1 MAPNI
6 ISLRISGTKVRKAGF
21 APLVAIGIIP
31 PAEEHNLDRSLQVS
45 ERPGFILKQT
55 GEYVIYNA
63 VDCRVRPVDDD
74 APGRMSVAISI
85 PAGMQLADGASP
97 YRLLMEIYSFFRRNY
112 MSPLTDGRDVFTNGE
127 VDSEPFRAIL
137 GRYSLEE
144 RKGRYIAMS
153 PSGMSGRLQL
163 AESKMEDFFRDSQ
176 YPELAAFKEIEI
188 GTTGESSPS
197 LDSIQV
203 PRPKAYKLKINGIE
217 RATVSS
223 ISEPLPVRAMST
235 ETETFTPVTF
245 TIGELLD
252 NGGLL
257 ERNGA
262 VIRLNPA
269 TETISCDLE
278 RKPITYRV
286 HVNWAVNKDAAQVM
300 RQWMENGDISIVQN
314 GKDYTAELLGGKCRI
329 GVRNVRDEFRA
340 SKNSFKG
347 NIIRI
352 TQNVD
357 RDKQEIVLTFSV
369 MQERRTVIVPDDRRQ
384 GGNAG
389 DGIRMGGAGKRVGDN
404 NRIGGNEIINQQ
416 IASDHVMRNDVT
428 ANAEPERS
436 SGAGTQ
442 KAFFFGILLGFILGL
457 AAFYALNEFLLKD
470 KQAETDK
477 NVQSEQIAE
486 AGEVKDALPVEKS
499 VEEDPAPTAEQGTG
513 VDAGAGKNI
522 PATETT
528 PVTTPEQANRTP
540 NEEPIKVK
548 PDVPTID
555 DLKAQLLKYYNNNQ
569 WRKCQEVMN
578 GSKELKKTY
587 KKDMEWIIKIRQN
600 KAFDKDGFKNPELTE
615 DQILNLQATGYISGD
630 MKPTGKFN
638 VGSLD
643 DIAPLKRSVEGA
655 LNAF

>member
-21 APLVAIGIIP
+21 APIVAIGIIP

-55 GEYVIYNA
+55 GDYVIYNA

-74 APGRMSVAISI
+74 ASGRMSVAISI
-85 PAGMQLADGASP
+85 PAGMQLADGESP
-97 YRLLMEIYSFFRRNY
+97 YRLLMEIYNFFRSNY

-127 VDSEPFRAIL
+127 VDAEPFRAIL

-163 AESKMEDFFRDSQ
+163 AGSKMEDFFRDSQ
-176 YPELAAFKEIEI
+176 YTEFASFKEIEI

-203 PRPKAYKLKINGIE
+203 PRPKVYKLKINGIE
-217 RATVSS
+217 KATVSN
-223 ISEPLPVRAMST
+223 ISEPLQVRAMST
-235 ETETFTPVTF
+235 ENETFTPVKF

-278 RKPITYRV
+278 RKPVTYRV
-286 HVNWAVNKDAAQVM
+286 HVNWTVNKDAAQMM
-300 RQWMENGDISIVQN
+300 RLWMENGDISIMQN

-352 TQNVD
+352 TQSVD

-389 DGIRMGGAGKRVGDN
+389 DGIQMGGAGNRVGDN
-404 NRIGGNEIINQQ
+404 NRIGGNVIINKH
-416 IASDHVMRNDVT
+416 IASDQVKRNDIT

-436 SGAGTQ
+436 SGTGTQ

-470 KQAETDK
+470 KQVEIDK
-477 NVQSEQIAE
+477 NAQSERIT
-486 AGEVKDALPVEKS
+486 GVT
-499 VEEDPAPTAEQGTG
+499 VEESVQHEEDDPVSG
-513 VDAGAGKNI
+513 
-522 PATETT
+522 
-528 PVTTPEQANRTP
+528 QANVTSE
-540 NEEPIKVK
+540 EEPIEVA
-548 PDVPTID
+548 PEEPTID
-555 DLKAQLLKYYNNNQ
+555 ELKAQLLKYYNNNQ
-569 WRKCQEVMN
+569 WRKCQEVMIGN
-578 GSKELKKTY
+578 NELKEAY
-587 KKDMEWIIKIRQN
+587 WDDMEYIIKIRQN
-600 KAFDKDGFKNPELTE
+600 NAFDKGRGTFSTPELT
-615 DQILNLQATGYISGD
+615 DDMITKLRNSGYIGKQNVLTAKFKISDLREIASKKEELEGILGD
-630 MKPTGKFN
+630 F
-638 VGSLD
+638 
-643 DIAPLKRSVEGA
+643 
-655 LNAF
+655 